1 MTGQPQPI
9 ISHHLAKRLL
19 AYATVAGTA
28 SACSSQAAAEVIYTP
43 IQRHVRSS
51 FFIDLNHDGLE
62 DFQIYSSLLSGAGI
76 VKVLPARGNRILAAG
91 PDQCFLDNA
100 AAPLP
105 GGAVIGP
112 GKPFQASATCMAY
125 LAYGA
130 LSSGGLWKEA
140 EHRYL
145 GLAFEIDGT
154 EHFGWARL
162 SLSKFLFNNTAEI
175 EGYAYET
182 IPGKPI
188 IAGDQGNDQGHDD
201 GNATEASAAS
211 ATLGALAAGA
221 PALTLWRKEEGP
233 K

>member
-1 MTGQPQPI
+1 MMRKPKP
-9 ISHHLAKRLL
+9 LPAKTTKQLL
-19 AYATVAGTA
+19 TYAAVAGAAAT
-28 SACSSQAAAEVIYTP
+28 CSVPAAAEVVYTP

-76 VKVLPARGNRILAAG
+76 VKVLPARTNRILAAG

-105 GGAVIGP
+105 GGAQIGP

-140 EHRYL
+140 KHRYL
-145 GLAFEIDGT
+145 GLAFVIDGK

-188 IAGDQGNDQGHDD
+188 VAGDE
-201 GNATEASAAS
+201 GNATKVSAQPG
-211 ATLGALAAGA
+211 TLGALAAGA
-221 PALTLWRKEEGP
+221 TALNSRRKEETKP
-233 K
+233 

>member
-1 MTGQPQPI
+1 MTRKPEA
-9 ISHHLAKRLL
+9 LAGKTTKQLL
-19 AYATVAGTA
+19 TYAAVAGATA
-28 SACSSQAAAEVIYTP
+28 ACTIPANAEVVYTP
-43 IQRHVRSS
+43 VHRHVRSS

-76 VKVLPARGNRILAAG
+76 VKVLPARNNRILAAG
-91 PDQCFLDNA
+91 PDQCFLSNA

-105 GGAVIGP
+105 GGAQIGP
-112 GKPFQASATCMAY
+112 GKLFQASATCMAY
-125 LAYGA
+125 LAYGGP
-130 LSSGGLWKEA
+130 SGGPWMEVK
-140 EHRYL
+140 HRYL
-145 GLAFEIDGT
+145 GFAFVINGK

-188 IAGDQGNDQGHDD
+188 VAGDE
-201 GNATEASAAS
+201 GNADASS
-211 ATLGALAAGA
+211 NSGATLGELALGA
-221 PALTLWRKEEGP
+221 RTRPAKGS

>member
-1 MTGQPQPI
+1 MTDQPQP

-19 AYATVAGTA
+19 AYATVAGAAT
-28 SACSSQAAAEVIYTP
+28 ACSSHAAAEVVYTP

-76 VKVLPARGNRILAAG
+76 VKVLPARNNRILAAG

-105 GGAVIGP
+105 GGAQIGP

-125 LAYGA
+125 LVYGA

-145 GLAFEIDGT
+145 GFAFMIDGE

-188 IAGDQGNDQGHDD
+188 VAGDEGNT
-201 GNATEASAAS
+201 NAANDSG
-211 ATLGALAAGA
+211 ATLGELALGSLAR
-221 PALTLWRKEEGP
+221 TSSQDKTKVEKRQ
-233 K
+233 

>member
-1 MTGQPQPI
+1 MSKMPKQLAP
-9 ISHHLAKRLL
+9 HLTKHLL
-19 AYATVAGTA
+19 AYAAMAGAVAY
-28 SACSSQAAAEVIYTP
+28 SSNAAAEVVYTP

-76 VKVLPARGNRILAAG
+76 VKVLPARNNRILAAG
-91 PDQCFLDNA
+91 PDQCVFSNA

-125 LAYGA
+125 LGYGA
-130 LSSGGLWKEA
+130 LSSGGPWKEA
-140 EHRYL
+140 KHRYL
-145 GLAFEIDGT
+145 GLAFVIDGK

-188 IAGDQGNDQGHDD
+188 IAGDQGHSEEISSEP
-201 GNATEASAAS
+201 TL
-211 ATLGALAAGA
+211 LGALALGSSG
-221 PALTLWRKEEGP
+221 LDLWRKEDIQ
-233 K
+233 

>member
-1 MTGQPQPI
+1 MNAEPRPL
-9 ISHHLAKRLL
+9 SHHLAKRLL
-19 AYATVAGTA
+19 AYATVAGAVT
-28 SACSSQAAAEVIYTP
+28 ACSAHAAAEVVYTP

-76 VKVLPARGNRILAAG
+76 VKVLPARNNRILAAG

-105 GGAVIGP
+105 GGAQIGP

-125 LAYGA
+125 LVYGA
-130 LSSGGLWKEA
+130 LSSGGPWKEA
-140 EHRYL
+140 KDRYL
-145 GLAFEIDGT
+145 GLAFTIDGK

-188 IAGDQGNDQGHDD
+188 VAGDEGNSAQ
-201 GNATEASAAS
+201 ASAPSGTLGELALGAS
-211 ATLGALAAGA
+211 ARSSAKG
-221 PALTLWRKEEGP
+221 KD
-233 K
+233 